1 MGKIKV
7 LKKSTL
13 SGRTEN
19 DDYKIYPVTKT
30 DAVFTDGEDKDECDT
45 QTPQGANKTAKEIF
59 NSIRKKGWVNNER
72 IKDGAV
78 TSDKLGAEVIE
89 LISNATGVPENL
101 VKEME
106 QWNNRIAALESD
118 KLTSKVVIYAPD
130 VVEYI
135 PNNSSSSITIQL
147 QNARGIISKDTNYTN
162 KHLYYNINNR
172 GEVDVQDDNV
182 NVEYKYDAPAQVNIE
197 ARGTATYKGVPIT
210 FPVVRKT
217 IYAVLPSYIG
227 YIEDYN
233 NWNNTGTK
241 LIKHSLNGQ
250 YNVVNP
256 YDLAYLVVAIPKNG
270 MVLPINS
277 IIQKGTLDAVQQYD
291 VIDKDNYT
299 LYVCKTKHN
308 KGTYNIKLLGTL
320 TNSDESDIISNAS
333 QIYDDVVQSILILQE
348 RITDLDKKIGSGSGS
363 DENLKYKIIKEV

>member
-1 MGKIKV
+1 MGKIKI

-13 SGRTEN
+13 SGRTEEN
-19 DDYKIYPVTKT
+19 DYKVYPVTKA
-30 DAVFTDGEDKDECDT
+30 DAVFTDREDIDECDT

-59 NSIRKKGWVNNER
+59 NSIRKRGWVNKER

-78 TSDKLGAEVIE
+78 TMDKLTPELKNIINSATGVPESLVTEIE
-89 LISNATGVPENL
+89 QFNNRITALESATGVPENL
-101 VKEME
+101 VEEME

-118 KLTSKVVIYAPD
+118 KLTSKVVIYATD
-130 VVEYI
+130 VIEYI

-147 QNARGIISKDTNYTN
+147 QNAKGSISKDANYTH

-182 NVEYKYDAPAQVNIE
+182 NVEYKYNAPAQVNIE
-197 ARGTATYKGVPIT
+197 ARGIANYKGVSIT
-210 FPVVRKT
+210 FPIVRKT

-227 YIEDYN
+227 YLEDYN

-250 YNVVNP
+250 YNVTNP
-256 YDLAYLVVAIPKNG
+256 YDLAYLVIAIPKNG
-270 MVLPINS
+270 MVSNISS

-291 VIDKDNYT
+291 VIDKGNYT
-299 LYVCKTKHN
+299 LYVCRTKHN
-308 KGTYNIKLLGTL
+308 RGLYTFAV
-320 TNSDESDIISNAS
+320 S
-333 QIYDDVVQSILILQE
+333 
-348 RITDLDKKIGSGSGS
+348 
-363 DENLKYKIIKEV
+363 

>member
-30 DAVFTDGEDKDECDT
+30 DAVFTDGEDIDECDID
-45 QTPQGANKTAKEIF
+45 TPQGANKTAKEIF

-78 TSDKLGAEVIE
+78 TSDKLGAEMRE
-89 LISNATGVPENL
+89 LISSATGVPENL
-101 VKEME
+101 VKDME

-118 KLTSKVVIYAPD
+118 KLTSKVEIYASD
-130 VVEYI
+130 VIEFV
-135 PNNSSSSITIQL
+135 PNNSTSHITIQL
-147 QNARGIISKDTNYTN
+147 QNANGVISKDANYTH
-162 KHLYYNINNR
+162 KHLYYSINDAD
-172 GEVDVQDDNV
+172 EVDVQDDNV
-182 NVEYKYDAPAQVNIE
+182 NVEYKYNSPGQVYIE

-210 FPVVRKT
+210 FPEIYRN

-241 LIKHSLNGQ
+241 LVKHSLNGQ
-250 YNVVNP
+250 YNVTNP
-256 YDLAYLVVAIPKNG
+256 YDLAYLVIAIPKHG
-270 MVLPINS
+270 MVYNISS

-291 VIDKDNYT
+291 VIDKGNYT
-299 LYVCKTKHN
+299 LYVCRTKHN
-308 KGTYNIKLLGTL
+308 KGAYTFAV
-320 TNSDESDIISNAS
+320 S
-333 QIYDDVVQSILILQE
+333 
-348 RITDLDKKIGSGSGS
+348 
-363 DENLKYKIIKEV
+363 

>member
-45 QTPQGANKTAKEIF
+45 QTPQGANKTVKEIF
-59 NSIRKKGWVNNER
+59 NSIRKKGWVNKDR

-78 TSDKLGAEVIE
+78 TKDKLGAEVIE

-106 QWNNRIAALESD
+106 QFNNRITALESD

-135 PNNSSSSITIQL
+135 PNNSSISITIQL
-147 QNARGIISKDTNYTN
+147 QNARGSISKDTNYTN

-197 ARGTATYKGVPIT
+197 ARGIANYKGVPIT
-210 FPVVRKT
+210 FPVVSKT

-250 YNVVNP
+250 YDITNNF
-256 YDLAYLVVAIPKNG
+256 DLAYLVIAIPKNG
-270 MVLPINS
+270 MVSNISS

-291 VIDKDNYT
+291 VIDKGNYT
-299 LYVCKTKHN
+299 LYVSRTMHN
-308 KGTYNIKLLGTL
+308 KGTYTFAV
-320 TNSDESDIISNAS
+320 S
-333 QIYDDVVQSILILQE
+333 
-348 RITDLDKKIGSGSGS
+348 
-363 DENLKYKIIKEV
+363 

>member
-1 MGKIKV
+1 MGKIKI

-19 DDYKIYPVTKT
+19 DDYKIYPVTKA
-30 DAVFTDGEDKDECDT
+30 DAVFTDREDMDECDT
-45 QTPQGANKTAKEIF
+45 QTPQGANKTVKEIF
-59 NSIRKKGWVNNER
+59 NSIRKKGWVNKER

-78 TSDKLGAEVIE
+78 TSDKLSAEVIK
-89 LISNATGVPENL
+89 LINNATGVPENL

-130 VVEYI
+130 VIEYI

-182 NVEYKYDAPAQVNIE
+182 NIEYEYDAPAQVNIE
-197 ARGTATYKGVPIT
+197 ARGIANYKGVSIT
-210 FPVVRKT
+210 FPIVRKT
-217 IYAVLPSYIG
+217 IFAVLPSYIG
-227 YIEDYN
+227 YLENYN

-250 YNVVNP
+250 YNVTNP
-256 YDLAYLVVAIPKNG
+256 YDLAYLVIAIPKNG
-270 MVLPINS
+270 MVSNISN
-277 IIQKGTLDAVQQYD
+277 IIQKGTLDVVQQYD
-291 VIDKDNYT
+291 VIDKGNYT
-299 LYVCKTKHN
+299 LYVCRTKHN
-308 KGTYNIKLLGTL
+308 KGTYTFA
-320 TNSDESDIISNAS
+320 IS
-333 QIYDDVVQSILILQE
+333 
-348 RITDLDKKIGSGSGS
+348 
-363 DENLKYKIIKEV
+363 

>member
-1 MGKIKV
+1 MGKIKI

-13 SGRTEN
+13 SGRTEKN
-19 DDYKIYPVTKT
+19 DYKIYPVTKA
-30 DAVFTDGEDKDECDT
+30 DAVFTDREDIDECDT
-45 QTPQGANKTAKEIF
+45 QTPQGANKTVKEIL
-59 NSIRKKGWVNNER
+59 NSIRKKGWVNKER

-78 TSDKLGAEVIE
+78 TSDKLTPE
-89 LISNATGVPENL
+89 LRNLINSATGIPESL
-101 VKEME
+101 VKEIE
-106 QWNNRIAALESD
+106 QFNNRIVALESD
-118 KLTSKVVIYAPD
+118 KLTSKVVIYATD
-130 VVEYI
+130 VIEYI
-135 PNNSSSSITIQL
+135 PNNSSISITIQL
-147 QNARGIISKDTNYTN
+147 QNARGSISKDTNYTN

-182 NVEYKYDAPAQVNIE
+182 NVEYKYNAPAQVNIE
-197 ARGTATYKGVPIT
+197 ARGIANYKGVSIT
-210 FPVVRKT
+210 FPIVRKT

-256 YDLAYLVVAIPKNG
+256 YDLAYLVIAIPKNG

-291 VIDKDNYT
+291 VIDKGNYT
-299 LYVCKTKHN
+299 LYVCRTRHN
-308 KGTYNIKLLGTL
+308 KGTYTFAV
-320 TNSDESDIISNAS
+320 S
-333 QIYDDVVQSILILQE
+333 
-348 RITDLDKKIGSGSGS
+348 
-363 DENLKYKIIKEV
+363 

>member
-13 SGRTEN
+13 SGRTEA

-30 DAVFTDGEDKDECDT
+30 DAVFTDGEDKDECDID
-45 QTPQGANKTAKEIF
+45 TPQGANKTAKEIF

-78 TSDKLGAEVIE
+78 TSDKLGAEMRE
-89 LISNATGVPENL
+89 LISSATGVPESL
-101 VKEME
+101 IKDME
-106 QWNNRIAALESD
+106 QWNNRIATLEGD
-118 KLTSKVVIYAPD
+118 KLTSKVVIYASD
-130 VVEYI
+130 VIEYV
-135 PNNSSSSITIQL
+135 PNNASTSITIQL
-147 QNARGIISKDTNYTN
+147 QNANGIISKDVNYTH
-162 KHLYYNINNR
+162 KHLYYSINDAD
-172 GEVDVQDDNV
+172 EVDVQDDNV
-182 NVEYKYDAPAQVNIE
+182 NVEYKYDFPAQVNIE

-217 IYAVLPSYIG
+217 IFAVLPSYIC
-227 YIEDYN
+227 YIQN
-233 NWNNTGTK
+233 PNGWNNTGIK

-250 YNVVNP
+250 YDITNT

-291 VIDKDNYT
+291 VIDKGNYT
-299 LYVCKTKHN
+299 LYICRTKHN
-308 KGTYNIKLLGTL
+308 KGTYKFA
-320 TNSDESDIISNAS
+320 IS
-333 QIYDDVVQSILILQE
+333 
-348 RITDLDKKIGSGSGS
+348 
-363 DENLKYKIIKEV
+363 